1 MNKLLKILF
10 IPLMVTINSTSA
22 ETHTVKM
29 LNSGEDGYMVFEPA
43 VIKISVGDTVKFE
56 ATDMAHN
63 SASIQG
69 MIPSGAKPWTG
80 LMSRDI
86 SVDFVEEGI
95 YVYQCTPHLLMAM
108 VGVIQ
113 VGESKNNLSE
123 IKAIAEKKKNIISLL
138 NFKSEKYWREK

>member
-1 MNKLLKILF
+1 
-10 IPLMVTINSTSA
+10 MVTINSTSA

-95 YVYQCTPHLLMAM
+95 YVYQCDPHAMMAM

-113 VGESKNNLSE
+113 VGDPVNLDAIKSQAQSKKSGFVMNQSRLDDYLSQ
-123 IKAIAEKKKNIISLL
+123 L
-138 NFKSEKYWREK
+138 